1 MFSTIKRLLSYVG
14 YYKKQFSIG
23 AVLLLLGAALEL
35 TSPLI
40 AKRLIDGVM
49 TPSVET
55 GNLNILS

>member
-1 MFSTIKRLLSYVG
+1 MFSTFKRLLSYVG
-14 YYKKQFSIG
+14 YYKNNFRSVQYCYC
-23 AVLLLLGAALEL
+23 LGAALEL